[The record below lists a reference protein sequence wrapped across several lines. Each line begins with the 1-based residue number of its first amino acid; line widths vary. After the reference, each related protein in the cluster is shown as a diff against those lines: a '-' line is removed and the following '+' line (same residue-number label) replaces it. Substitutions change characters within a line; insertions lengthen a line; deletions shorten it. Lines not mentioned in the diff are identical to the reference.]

1 VIGGGGGRL
10 WTPGR
15 AWLLASIAVMVPFAW
30 LLTAGSWNVLQ
41 RQYYDDFYD
50 AQARSLL
57 DGHWDVDSLVV
68 QTEGFVVGDEV
79 HTYFG
84 PTPALARMPL
94 LVVTDRFDGRLTT
107 LSMLAAMAVLAVA
120 AFHLDRVIRTAIRG
134 DRPAGRTEV
143 VASGLLAA
151 AALAGVPLWLGS
163 QAVVHHEAQ
172 LWGVA
177 LGVAAFAALA
187 RWWLE
192 PSGRRLVAVS
202 ALTAAAIST
211 RQPIGGGALV
221 AFGVLAGWALLA
233 RQRRSADGSVATR
246 AAAAASRPWA
256 LLAAGA
262 LPVVASIV
270 PNLARFGHPS
280 RVPFDRQIAN
290 QFPEWVSFR
299 EANGGS
305 YFRPEFV
312 PTTLLQYLRPDAV
325 DLRSHFPWVDYPL
338 GGPTTVGGVA
348 IGPSWVSS
356 SLPVTMPALSLLAL
370 VGVVALARWLWR
382 RRDPAWLGCLVL
394 GAAVGSVPTLSLGS
408 ISHRY
413 LGDLYPAVLILAL
426 LGFHAGAG
434 RVGAAVAGRGT
445 RRRRRA
451 RTWLVAGAA
460 AALVAVGGLV
470 NLALAFEYQ
479 RERAFLVTDAW
490 RGEWLRVRSALPGAD
505 DPLRLAPHEPLPAT
519 ASDGTAVIVGEC
531 DALYLRV
538 DERWVPVERGEAA
551 GIHEVR
557 VDLDGLG
564 RVPDGDR
571 APLLTVGDGAD
582 ETTVAVSRSGGRT
595 QVAVWA
601 QATGR
606 WVTLVER
613 DLEGLV
619 TFRVVGDPRLRG
631 VAGIHHAGQPHEVPL
646 PAAAVGP
653 VRVGH
658 AGTARDVRR
667 RFPGPVDRLT
677 PELST
682 CRALSD

>member
-1 VIGGGGGRL
+1 MAL
-10 WTPGR
+10 
-15 AWLLASIAVMVPFAW
+15 FAW

-57 DGHWDVDSLVV
+57 DGHWDVDPLVV

-120 AFHLDRVIRTAIRG
+120 AFHLDLALRTAIRG

-143 VASGLLAA
+143 VASGLLAV

-172 LWGVA
+172 LWGIA

-192 PSGRRLVAVS
+192 PSGRRLAAVS
-202 ALTAAAIST
+202 VLAAATIST

-221 AFGVLAGWALLA
+221 AFGLLAGWALLA
-233 RQRRSADGSVATR
+233 RARRGAAGAGATR
-246 AAAAASRPWA
+246 VAPAASRPWA
-256 LLAAGA
+256 LIAAGA

-280 RVPFDRQIAN
+280 QVPFDGQIAN

-338 GGPTTVGGVA
+338 GGPTAVGGVA

-356 SLPVTMPALSLLAL
+356 SLPVTMPALCLLAL
-370 VGVVALARWLWR
+370 VGAVALVRWLQR
-382 RRDPAWLGCLVL
+382 RRDPAWLGCLAL

-426 LGFHAGAG
+426 VGFHAGAG
-434 RVGAAVAGRGT
+434 RVAPALVGRGRQGRWRAGR
-445 RRRRRA
+445 
-451 RTWLVAGAA
+451 WLAAGAA
-460 AALVAVGGLV
+460 AALVAGGCLV
-470 NLALAFEYQ
+470 NMALALEYQ

-519 ASDGTAVIVGEC
+519 ASDGTTVIVGDC

-551 GIHEVR
+551 GVHEVR
-557 VDLDGLG
+557 VDLDELGL
-564 RVPDGDR
+564 VPDGDR
-571 APLLTVGDGAD
+571 APLVTVGDGAD
-582 ETTVAVSRSGGRT
+582 ETTVAVSRSDGHTRVDVWT
-595 QVAVWA
+595 QAS
-601 QATGR
+601 GR
-606 WVTLVER
+606 WVTPVER

-619 TFRVVGDPRLRG
+619 TFRVVGDPLVGG
-631 VAGIHHAGQPHEVPL
+631 VPGIHHAGQPHEVPL
-646 PAAAVGP
+646 PAAAVEP
-653 VRVGH
+653 VRVGY
-658 AGTARDVRR
+658 AGTAPDVRR

-677 PELST
+677 AEMST
-682 CRALSD
+682 CRDLSG